1 MTEKEFV
8 KWLQGY
14 TKGVHHYSINPK
26 QWQILKDKLAT
37 VNKSTKYQI
46 DPSVWTTTVA
56 YQI

>member
-14 TKGVHHYSINPK
+14 TEGVHHYSINPK
-26 QWQILKDKLAT
+26 QWQVLKDKLAT
-37 VNKSTKYQI
+37 VNKSVEYEI

-56 YQI
+56 Y